1 MHVSG
6 RQASR
11 PVGWLAVIAIIVLLV
26 GCDRNRAGEQV
37 GTVVGAVGGAILGAQ
52 IGDGAVGIIGAA
64 AGGVLGGILGRELGK
79 ELDKA
84 DAENVREA
92 EDEALAAPAGTEV
105 AWSTPE
111 TGNSGTVKTMN
122 ETRNAA
128 GLPCREV
135 RQEAQI
141 DGETVSDSVVACKQE
156 DGTWVLQ

>member
-1 MHVSG
+1 MAALSLRSG
-6 RQASR
+6 
-11 PVGWLAVIAIIVLLV
+11 LAVLALVTLLV
-26 GCDRNRAGEQV
+26 GCEQNGAGEQV

-52 IGDGAVGIIGAA
+52 LGDGTVGVIGAA

-84 DAENVREA
+84 DAENAREA
-92 EDEALAAPAGTEV
+92 EDEALAAPVGTEV

-111 TGNSGTVKTMN
+111 TGNSGTVKTIK

-128 GLPCREV
+128 GLPCREI
-135 RQEAQI
+135 RQEANI
-141 DGETVSDSVVACKQE
+141 DGQEIGDTVVACKTE